1 MLNNSCSD
9 LPEEWSGFCTVYMQF
24 GELMKKSFEERL
36 QEISGAAELK
46 AAKGLLKSGRLA
58 GAWRDREGRLC
69 GRFHL
74 TEGSADTRVR
84 TGENPAGSCSCG
96 HAAPGRLCEHAV
108 ALILYSGRFNPAA
121 KRPAEEEAP
130 AYYGGLK
137 QENLPKLV
145 ERARTPQAELHI
157 DAVSAFPHVPSKW
170 ENAALAVKLK
180 GAGRDYIG
188 NLNNLRQ
195 LYFDKSLTVTLKLDH
210 FSLHEQQIIRF
221 LAINGEAENSQ
232 ILLNSEMTAEF
243 FHCLVDFPRFT
254 REGRKLHVRGGFAEA
269 VLLVSGRGPKSVM
282 SPGIRVNG
290 AALPIA
296 GAKVIT
302 GRSGCWIGR
311 EGEYFF
317 VPAVC
322 EISWLRNF
330 FRSGIQPPPPG
341 ESVEHFLAEFPLP
354 VIRTDGFDLDTRR
367 SGLLLDGALTGP
379 DQFMLTLRYLYD
391 SDDRRVSVRPESG
404 RLVREGDHFWRR
416 DEEGERSFENDLA
429 MFGFAPEEGG
439 YVLTGSDRIGT
450 FLDRALP
457 EYLAIRDELVLS
469 GRLAGQLRGN
479 AGLPGLEF
487 SCRMSARL
495 PDGWV
500 VEYSL
505 TGAGAVADWKSCLD
519 AAKSGSGF
527 LALPGAGMVKLS
539 PELMRFFPAAAGAIR
554 KLDPIGRTFEVPSY
568 AAEYFTFLV
577 RDIPGAVVPE
587 LAGGGIGDVPSGYD
601 LQPDFRFE
609 GTLRKYQEEGVRFLQ
624 YMTDR
629 NYNVILADEMG
640 LGKTVQLLALLASRK
655 KRCMA
660 PALIVCPASL
670 TDNWAREAAKFVPEF
685 KVAAP
690 HDGTER
696 GAIWKSLPEYDLVI
710 LSYAAARL
718 SGDKLKH
725 YSFSFVVLDEAQHIK
740 NPGSSNARHCKSL
753 DAAHR
758 IVLTGTPLE
767 NSPEDLWSIFDF
779 LQPGML
785 GNLTAFRRYYAD
797 IRNDSALQ
805 HDLAARIAPF
815 VKRRTKAMVTPDL
828 PPKHERTIYCE
839 MEPEQRRL
847 YDAVLEEGRRAL
859 RSFRQDDAR
868 SNAAIFTTL
877 LRLRQICCH
886 PALLPDGEGKGVPSA
901 KMELLLE
908 LLHEHF
914 DSNHKVLLFSQ
925 FTSLLSLAIPE
936 LEESGIP
943 FEYLDGGTRNRQQ
956 RVDHFNNDPSIPL
969 FLLSLKAGGTGLNLT
984 SADTVII
991 YDPWWNPAVELQ
1003 AADRTH
1009 RIGQTRPVSSLKLV
1023 VKDSIEEKI
1032 LELQSRKQEIFDSV
1046 IDSPEAAAGALSI
1059 EELRFLLDA

>member
-1 MLNNSCSD
+1 MLNDSCSD
-9 LPEEWSGFCTVYMQF
+9 LRGIEENRETGDQQT
-24 GELMKKSFEERL
+24 GEPMKKSFEERL
-36 QEISGAAELK
+36 QDCSGAAELK
-46 AAKGLLKSGRLA
+46 AAKGLLKNGRLA
-58 GAWRDREGRLC
+58 GAWRDRSGKLC
-69 GRFHL
+69 GRFRL
-74 TEGSADTRVR
+74 TDGTVDTWVR
-84 TGENPAGSCSCG
+84 TGEEPSGSCGCG
-96 HAAPGRLCEHAV
+96 QAAPGKLCEHAV
-108 ALILYSGRFNPAA
+108 ALILYGGRFAQFL

-130 AYYGGLK
+130 AYYGGLR
-137 QENLPKLV
+137 QESLPKLV
-145 ERARTPQAELHI
+145 ERAKSPQAELYI

-243 FHCLVDFPRFT
+243 FHCLVNFPRFT
-254 REGRKLHVRGGFAEA
+254 REGRKLHVRGEIAEA
-269 VLLVSGRGPKSVM
+269 VLLVSGHGSASVM
-282 SPGIRVNG
+282 SPGIRVEG
-290 AALPIA
+290 AVMPIS

-317 VPAVC
+317 VPATC
-322 EISWLRNF
+322 EISWMRNF
-330 FRSGIQPPPPG
+330 FRSGIQPPPAG
-341 ESVEHFLAEFPLP
+341 ESVEHFLSDFPLP
-354 VIRTDGFDLDTRR
+354 ILRTDGFDMETRMP
-367 SGLLLDGALTGP
+367 GILLDGGLTAP
-379 DQFMLTLRYLYD
+379 DEFTLALRYLYD
-391 SDDRRVSVRPESG
+391 SDNRRVGVSPDSG
-404 RLVREGDHFWRR
+404 RLVREGRHFWRR
-416 DEEGERSFENDLA
+416 DEENERTFENDLA
-429 MFGFAPEEGG
+429 MFGFVREDNG
-439 YVLTGSDRIGT
+439 YVITGSDRIGT

-457 EYLAIRDELVLS
+457 EYMAIRDDLVLS
-469 GRLAGQLRGN
+469 GRLAGQLRGT

-487 SCRMSARL
+487 TCRLSARL
-495 PDGWV
+495 DDGWV
-500 VEYSL
+500 IEYTL
-505 TGAGAVADWKSCLD
+505 TGAGAIADWKSCLD
-519 AAKSGSGF
+519 ASRSGSGF
-527 LALPGAGMVKLS
+527 LALPDAGMIKLS
-539 PELMRFFPAAAGAIR
+539 PALMRFFPAAAGAIR
-554 KLDPIGRTFEVPSY
+554 KLDPIGRTFEVPAF
-568 AAEYFTFLV
+568 AAEYFIFLV

-587 LAGGGIGDVPSGYD
+587 LAGGGSGEVPAGYD
-601 LQPDFRFE
+601 LRPDFKFE
-609 GTLRKYQEEGVRFLQ
+609 GTLRTYQEEGVRFLQ

-629 NYNVILADEMG
+629 NSNVILADEMG
-640 LGKTVQLLALLASRK
+640 LGKTIQLLALLASRK
-655 KRCMA
+655 KRGMA

-670 TDNWAREAAKFVPEF
+670 TENWAREAGRFVPEF
-685 KVAAP
+685 KVAVP
-690 HDGTER
+690 VDGTER
-696 GAIWKSLPEYDLVI
+696 NALWKTLPEYDLLI

-740 NPGSSNARHCKSL
+740 NPGSSNAKNCKSI

-785 GNLTAFRRYYAD
+785 GSLPAFRRYYSNIKSD
-797 IRNDSALQ
+797 LQ
-805 HDLAARIAPF
+805 LQRDLAARIAPF
-815 VKRRTKAMVTPDL
+815 VKRRTKAMVATDL
-828 PPKHERTIYCE
+828 PPKLERTVYCT
-839 MEPEQRRL
+839 MEPEQRAL
-847 YDAVLEEGRRAL
+847 YNAVLEEGRKQL
-859 RSFRQDDAR
+859 RKLSKEDSRG
-868 SNAAIFTTL
+868 NATVFTTL

-886 PALLPDGEGKGVPSA
+886 PALLPEGEGKGVPSA

-914 DSNHKVLLFSQ
+914 DSNHKVLMFSQ
-925 FTSLLSLAIPE
+925 FTSLLALAIPQ
-936 LEESGIP
+936 LEKEEIP
-943 FEYLDGGTRNRQQ
+943 FEYLDGSTRNRQQ
-956 RVDHFNNDPSIPL
+956 RVDHFNSDPAIPL

-1023 VKDSIEEKI
+1023 VRDSIEEKI
-1032 LELQSRKQEIFDSV
+1032 LALQEKKQEIFDSV
-1046 IDSPEAAAGALSI
+1046 IDSPEAAANALSI
-1059 EELRFLLDA
+1059 EELRFLLEA

>member
-1 MLNNSCSD
+1 MRTFSSD
-9 LPEEWSGFCTVYMQF
+9 GGFRRHPGPDR
-24 GELMKKSFEERL
+24 GE
-36 QEISGAAELK
+36 
-46 AAKGLLKSGRLA
+46 SGR
-58 GAWRDREGRLC
+58 
-69 GRFHL
+69 
-74 TEGSADTRVR
+74 
-84 TGENPAGSCSCG
+84 SCSCG

-479 AGLPGLEF
+479 AGLPGLN
-487 SCRMSARL
+487 
-495 PDGWV
+495 
-500 VEYSL
+500 
-505 TGAGAVADWKSCLD
+505 
-519 AAKSGSGF
+519 
-527 LALPGAGMVKLS
+527 
-539 PELMRFFPAAAGAIR
+539 FPAGC
-554 KLDPIGRTFEVPSY
+554 
-568 AAEYFTFLV
+568 
-577 RDIPGAVVPE
+577 
-587 LAGGGIGDVPSGYD
+587 
-601 LQPDFRFE
+601 
-609 GTLRKYQEEGVRFLQ
+609 
-624 YMTDR
+624 
-629 NYNVILADEMG
+629 
-640 LGKTVQLLALLASRK
+640 SRG
-655 KRCMA
+655 
-660 PALIVCPASL
+660 CPTA
-670 TDNWAREAAKFVPEF
+670 
-685 KVAAP
+685 
-690 HDGTER
+690 
-696 GAIWKSLPEYDLVI
+696 
-710 LSYAAARL
+710 
-718 SGDKLKH
+718 
-725 YSFSFVVLDEAQHIK
+725 
-740 NPGSSNARHCKSL
+740 GSSN
-753 DAAHR
+753 
-758 IVLTGTPLE
+758 
-767 NSPEDLWSIFDF
+767 
-779 LQPGML
+779 
-785 GNLTAFRRYYAD
+785 TA
-797 IRNDSALQ
+797 
-805 HDLAARIAPF
+805 
-815 VKRRTKAMVTPDL
+815 
-828 PPKHERTIYCE
+828 
-839 MEPEQRRL
+839 
-847 YDAVLEEGRRAL
+847 
-859 RSFRQDDAR
+859 
-868 SNAAIFTTL
+868 
-877 LRLRQICCH
+877 
-886 PALLPDGEGKGVPSA
+886 
-901 KMELLLE
+901 
-908 LLHEHF
+908 
-914 DSNHKVLLFSQ
+914 
-925 FTSLLSLAIPE
+925 
-936 LEESGIP
+936 
-943 FEYLDGGTRNRQQ
+943 
-956 RVDHFNNDPSIPL
+956 
-969 FLLSLKAGGTGLNLT
+969 
-984 SADTVII
+984 
-991 YDPWWNPAVELQ
+991 
-1003 AADRTH
+1003 
-1009 RIGQTRPVSSLKLV
+1009 
-1023 VKDSIEEKI
+1023 
-1032 LELQSRKQEIFDSV
+1032 
-1046 IDSPEAAAGALSI
+1046 
-1059 EELRFLLDA
+1059 